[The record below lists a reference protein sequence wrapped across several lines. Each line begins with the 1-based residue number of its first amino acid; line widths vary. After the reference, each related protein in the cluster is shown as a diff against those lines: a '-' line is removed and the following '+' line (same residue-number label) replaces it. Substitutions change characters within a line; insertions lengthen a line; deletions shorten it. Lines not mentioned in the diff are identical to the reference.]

1 MAFLVLWCRNPQLP
15 VQRYCY
21 SLKAVLV
28 FAAIMLGG
36 EGTVDIRVLGCHGSQ
51 MPGCNTTS
59 FLLNGNILID
69 AGTITTLLSVEEQC
83 NINYIFVTHSHLDHV
98 RDIMFLADNIGYL
111 QRERPLAIYGTP
123 YIIDALRTHLFN
135 GIIWPDFSSLPSPEK
150 PVLKFETII
159 PGEKVRLGDLDVTAI
174 LVHHIVET
182 VGYAIESKEGSV
194 VFIGDTGPTDEVWDI
209 AGRLKDLKAV
219 FIETSLPDS
228 LKDVADITGHLTPF
242 TLEQE
247 LKKLNTRNPDI
258 YLYHMKLQHEKSIQT
273 EIALI
278 KNRNIHILHDGQ
290 IIRF

>member
-1 MAFLVLWCRNPQLP
+1 
-15 VQRYCY
+15 
-21 SLKAVLV
+21 
-28 FAAIMLGG
+28 
-36 EGTVDIRVLGCHGSQ
+36 

-83 NINYIFVTHSHLDHV
+83 NISYIFVTHAHLDHV
-98 RDIMFLADNIGYL
+98 RDIMFLADNVGYL

-123 YIIDALRTHLFN
+123 YTIDALKTHLFN
-135 GIIWPDFSSLPSPEK
+135 GIIWPDFSSLPSSEK
-150 PVLKFETII
+150 PVLKFETIV

-174 LVHHIVET
+174 MVHHVVET

-209 AGRLKDLKAV
+209 AGRLNDLKAV

-228 LKDVADITGHLTPF
+228 LNDVADITGHLTPS

-247 LKKLNTRNPDI
+247 LKKLNTGNPDI
-258 YLYHMKLQHEKSIQT
+258 YLYHMKLQHEKSIQA

-278 KNRNIHILHDGQ
+278 KNRNIRILHDGQ